1 MTAQAP
7 NRVLARADAPSEAPS
22 PRGSEIDGAL
32 RLRLRYPGAGV
43 VVLVATGEI
52 DVATAPRMAALLWPR
67 LLTGLHKVV
76 LDLTGIT
83 FLGVAGLELISAV
96 RAYAPYRDVEVVV
109 LSSTVAVARAL
120 RAGGLADAA
129 TSALETGERR
139 QPRRRART
147 RRGLAAPVNRPAALA
162 PC

>member
-7 NRVLARADAPSEAPS
+7 DRVLARADAPPEAPS
-22 PRGSEIDGAL
+22 PRGSEIDTAL

-67 LLTGLHKVV
+67 LLTGLHKIV

-83 FLGVAGLELISAV
+83 FLGVAGLELISAA
-96 RAYAPYRDVEVVV
+96 RAYAPHRNAEVIV
-109 LSSTVAVARAL
+109 LSSTAAVARAL

-129 TSALETGERR
+129 VSALQTGEGR
-139 QPRRRART
+139 QRRRRART
-147 RRGLAAPVNRPAALA
+147 RRGLSAPVNRPATLV